1 MSRICKSYN
10 AKLKAKVAI
19 ESLNGESSILE
30 ICKENNI
37 PKSNLLEWRNKLISE
52 AETLYI
58 PMHERNRT
66 VRHLQQEIDS
76 MHKIIGEIT
85 IENSFLKKKLKI

>member
-19 ESLNGESSILE
+19 EALQGEASILE

-37 PKSNLLEWRNKLISE
+37 PKSNLLEWKNKLINE

-58 PMHERNRT
+58 PMHERNR
-66 VRHLQQEIDS
+66 VIRNLQQEIDS

-85 IENSFLKKKLKI
+85 IENSFLKKKLKV